1 MYAEER
7 QRSIAELVLKRG
19 RMSVADL
26 ADEFDVTTETIRRDL
41 SVLERTDVLRR
52 VHGGAVPTGGV
63 METVLSERD
72 VENADEKE
80 RISKVAID
88 LLGPTETSLLIDAGS
103 TTGRLAG
110 MLPRDRALS
119 VITHAIPVAF
129 RIGAYPNIDLQILPG
144 RIRPVTQAA
153 VGSDTVAALSRL
165 RADVAFIGAN
175 GISVQHGLSTPDPE
189 EAAAKRAMVAAAR
202 RVIAVA
208 DSSKIDRDYTVRFA
222 ELGDIDVL
230 VTDARVSRRIV
241 TDFTRAGVEVV
252 IA

>member
-1 MYAEER
+1 
-7 QRSIAELVLKRG
+7 
-19 RMSVADL
+19 
-26 ADEFDVTTETIRRDL
+26 
-41 SVLERTDVLRR
+41 
-52 VHGGAVPTGGV
+52 
-63 METVLSERD
+63 
-72 VENADEKE
+72 
-80 RISKVAID
+80 
-88 LLGPTETSLLIDAGS
+88 
-103 TTGRLAG
+103 

-230 VTDARVSRRIV
+230 VTDARASRRIV